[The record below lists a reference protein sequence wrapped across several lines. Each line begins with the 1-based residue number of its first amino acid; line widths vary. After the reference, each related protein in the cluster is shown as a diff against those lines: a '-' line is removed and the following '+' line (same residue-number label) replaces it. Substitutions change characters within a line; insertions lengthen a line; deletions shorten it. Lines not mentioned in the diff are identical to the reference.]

1 LSQLFVDAQGRRGR
15 RVPVPS
21 ARPHGSPRPRHRHP
35 TRRRSDADPA
45 AVPRDEEWVGRSIHA
60 PVSAAGLA
68 RPVDGRSELRGRP
81 RPAAQGADRGSRP
94 EVHRRRGRRDTARGS
109 SRVSTP
115 TMITVLGRRTRVRL
129 EGDPDSPPVLL
140 LHGSGRGLEDWAPQ
154 YPRLAGAHRVI
165 ALDLPGS
172 GFSARAPEPTT
183 LEVLA
188 RGVLETLD
196 TLGERR
202 PLHVIGNSLGGA
214 VAMQLLV
221 LDPARVASLV
231 LVDSA
236 GFGTPR
242 PSCSPMPV
250 TCRSSN
256 APTPS
261 PPACW
266 RSSQTQSQPRRRGV
280 GAAAR
285 ARRYSMGN
293 IDGLDLGRFGVW
305 TFDFEFQPAAQMR
318 ESVQEL
324 EQQGWR
330 AFWIPELLGRREAL
344 THAGYLL
351 SVTEQMHIIN
361 GIAQIWSR
369 EAQWTHAAG
378 LLLADAYPD

>member
-154 YPRLAGAHRVI
+154 YPRLAGSHRVI

-236 GFGTPR
+236 GFGADIALALR
-242 PSCSPMPV
+242 LLAVPV
-250 TCRSSN
+250 LGELASRRTTRGG
-256 APTPS
+256 ARMLERLIFADRTL
-261 PPACW
+261 ATTA
-266 RSSQTQSQPRRRGV
+266 RIEHALAIAGQPDTSTVVLETTRALATFRGV
-280 GAAAR
+280 K
-285 ARRYSMGN
+285 
-293 IDGLDLGRFGVW
+293 
-305 TFDFEFQPAAQMR
+305 PA
-318 ESVQEL
+318 
-324 EQQGWR
+324 WR
-330 AFWIPELLGRREAL
+330 A
-344 THAGYLL
+344 
-351 SVTEQMHIIN
+351 Q
-361 GIAQIWSR
+361 
-369 EAQWTHAAG
+369 
-378 LLLADAYPD
+378 